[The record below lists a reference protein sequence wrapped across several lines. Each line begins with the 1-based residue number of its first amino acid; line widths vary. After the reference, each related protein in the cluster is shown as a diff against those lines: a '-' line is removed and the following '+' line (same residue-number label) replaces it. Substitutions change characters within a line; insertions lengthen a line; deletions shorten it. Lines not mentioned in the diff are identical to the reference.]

1 MLEHAN
7 GSTGSKKMQ
16 DGNENPHLPLHR
28 AALHGDWLSFERFLE
43 NDTSALTGTISGR
56 NETALF
62 VAVGAGHSIEFVQK
76 LVEKMPADSVA
87 IPNMWGDNPLHN
99 AAYAGNIE
107 AAKILVEKNPCL
119 TQARNFSNNTPLH
132 VAAAY
137 AHKETVLYLLSVT
150 LDEYPS
156 PFDDKDGARLMI
168 SLILAGFYGI
178 AIDLLKYKP
187 ILAQRRNDWGY
198 TALDMLA
205 KKPQAFATG
214 SGFGRVRRLLIQYIN
229 SMEENR
235 NKTDRFPIFIQDIQ
249 NTILI
254 QKQAKELLRLL
265 LFEATK
271 AKPVEADNLV
281 GNAALIAVESGITE
295 FVEESINA
303 CPTIIFCQNLEGHNI
318 FLLAVKYRQEMIF
331 NLLHQMGKNKF
342 VATAQVDYLGN
353 NMLHLAA
360 KLSPSNKIS
369 GATLQMQRELQWFK
383 EVEKFVQP
391 AFKELKNND
400 RRTPRMLFTEEHEK
414 LLEKGEKWMKN
425 TATSCATVAALIVT
439 VVFAAA
445 FTVPGGNI
453 DNEGTPIYLNQT
465 PFMVFAIADA
475 LALFSSSTSLLMFL
489 GILTSR
495 YAEEDFVK
503 ALPMRMSIGLITL
516 FCSIASMLA
525 AFCASFYLVLF
536 HRVNWIA
543 VPIGLVACAPVT
555 LFALLQ
561 FPLLIEI
568 VHSTFGP
575 SIFGKQSNQIIL

>member
-214 SGFGRVRRLLIQYIN
+214 SGFGRVRRLLIQYFADIN

-281 GNAALIAVESGITE
+281 GNAALIAVES
-295 FVEESINA
+295 
-303 CPTIIFCQNLEGHNI
+303 
-318 FLLAVKYRQEMIF
+318 
-331 NLLHQMGKNKF
+331 
-342 VATAQVDYLGN
+342 
-353 NMLHLAA
+353 A